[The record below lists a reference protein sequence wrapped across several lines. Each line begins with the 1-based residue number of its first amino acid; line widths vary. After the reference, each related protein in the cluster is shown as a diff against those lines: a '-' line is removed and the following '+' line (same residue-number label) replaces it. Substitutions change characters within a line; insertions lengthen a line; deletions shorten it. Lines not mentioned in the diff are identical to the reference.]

1 MTMRTCPND
10 GRVTH
15 QKTHVDFI
23 LKIIY
28 YILRRHSL
36 ESFRALLVKAAF
48 ALADFVH
55 EHMSVLIS
63 RETREEDSINR
74 RERRTTCGENELN
87 LSIRVVAIHHMT
99 HTYYTCASS

>member
-15 QKTHVDFI
+15 QKTRVDF
-23 LKIIY
+23 IY

-74 RERRTTCGENELN
+74 RERRTTCGEN
-87 LSIRVVAIHHMT
+87 
-99 HTYYTCASS
+99 